1 MFLDAVAV
9 KNKLSSEWNSKI
21 LLQLYLTLAIRSNMS
36 TPKSMSG
43 PTQLLPI

>member
-1 MFLDAVAV
+1 MLLDSVAL

-21 LLQLYLTLAIRSNMS
+21 LLQHYLTLTIRSNMG

-43 PTQLLPI
+43 PTQLLPM